1 MSKNGIVSK
10 VTYGVIMLIIIG
22 AAGAFLAI
30 QDNTHAAEVNKTD
43 IKRVD
48 SSVRD
53 LIIEQKDFQ
62 EKTTKSLHAIDKD
75 VTYIR
80 AKLEGD

>member
-62 EKTTKSLHAIDKD
+62 EKTTDSLTAISKD
-75 VTYIR
+75 VSFIKG
-80 AKLEGD
+80 KLEE